1 MTIIMPIASNSL
13 LINVINQTG
22 SEKLPVMNHGS
33 TVQFVSK
40 IVKCFLPAS
49 MACLLIVVNSL
60 KLVKS
65 ARTATKRHTS

>member
-49 MACLLIVVNSL
+49 MACLLIVV
-60 KLVKS
+60 KS